1 MAETDLAK
9 LTSPISEAEPC
20 GPDLDA
26 LGDPDYMNFMAKAE
40 SLLPASFFGPD
51 GKPFGGLQIGGAAID
66 FAGERAAMQP
76 LLTQTQDV
84 RLLAI
89 LAKFCILSRDV
100 DGFATAVGAIR
111 QLLTERWAEVH
122 PRGEDGQFA
131 ARMAAL
137 ETFDD
142 LAPVIFPLQYAAL
155 VRHPRIGPV
164 SYRNYMIATGEVS
177 KREGEDN
184 FDLTTIEKALME
196 VELAE
201 LVESLGRVDALG
213 TALTD
218 IRNVCTER
226 AGFEQAMKLERLP
239 ALVDKM
245 RALLNTYV
253 AKRDPSASLSTEA
266 AVPGAE
272 LTGAGPVTV
281 TGDVRSLG
289 DAAAAL
295 AAVAAYFSRNEPSNP
310 ALLLVRQAEQLMGKS
325 FMEIMQVLVPAH
337 VDQAAI
343 NIGRDQVLHLP
354 LQRLAEL
361 SATSSSET
369 VNGDGSD
376 TPAELPT
383 EAKTRADAFKL
394 LEQTAAFYRATEPS
408 SPLPYLIERAR
419 NLADQDFLSLLK
431 HVLPEGALTSNTGS

>member
-1 MAETDLAK
+1 M
-9 LTSPISEAEPC
+9 
-20 GPDLDA
+20 
-26 LGDPDYMNFMAKAE
+26 
-40 SLLPASFFGPD
+40 
-51 GKPFGGLQIGGAAID
+51 
-66 FAGERAAMQP
+66 RP
-76 LLTQTQDV
+76 LLAQTHDL
-84 RLLAI
+84 RLLTT
-89 LAKFCILSRDV
+89 LAKFSILSRDT
-100 DGFATAVGAIR
+100 DGFVTAVRVIR
-111 QLLTERWAEVH
+111 ELLSERWDEVH
-122 PRGEDGQFA
+122 PRSENGQFA

-137 ETFDD
+137 ETLDD

-196 VELAE
+196 VELAG
-201 LVESLGRVDALG
+201 LVEALGRVDALG
-213 TALTD
+213 TALAD
-218 IRNVCTER
+218 IRNLCTER

-245 RALLNTYV
+245 RALLSTYV
-253 AKRDPSASLSTEA
+253 AKRDPSASLS
-266 AVPGAE
+266 AE
-272 LTGAGPVTV
+272 PTPRAESAGAGPSTFA
-281 TGDVRSLG
+281 GDVRSLG

-295 AAVAAYFSRNEPSNP
+295 AAVADYFSRYEPSNP

-343 NIGRDQVLHLP
+343 NIGRDQVLPLP

-361 SATSSSET
+361 SATSSPEAA
-369 VNGDGSD
+369 NGDGSD
-376 TPAELPT
+376 SRSEPI
-383 EAKTRADAFKL
+383 EAKTRAHAFKL

-419 NLADQDFLSLLK
+419 NLADQDFLGLLK
-431 HVLPEGALTSNTGS
+431 QVLPEGALTSNTGN

>member
-1 MAETDLAK
+1 MAEIDLAI
-9 LTSPISEAEPC
+9 LTSPLSEAEPC

-40 SLLPASFFGPD
+40 SLLPAAFFGPD
-51 GKPFGGLQIGGAAID
+51 GKPFGGLQIGGTAID

-76 LLTQTQDV
+76 LLRKTQDV

-89 LAKFCILSRDV
+89 LAKFCLLSRDA
-100 DGFATAVGAIR
+100 DGFIVAVCATR
-111 QLLTERWAEVH
+111 QLLSDRWDEVH
-122 PRGEDGQFA
+122 PRGDNGQFA

-137 ETFDD
+137 ETLDD

-164 SYRNYMIATGEVS
+164 SYRNYMIATGEVA

-184 FDLTTIEKALME
+184 YDLTTIEKAMME
-196 VELAE
+196 VDLAE
-201 LVESLGRVDALG
+201 LVGGLGSVDALG
-213 TALTD
+213 TALAD
-218 IRNVCTER
+218 IRNICTER

-245 RALLNTYV
+245 RAFLNTYV
-253 AKRDPSASLSTEA
+253 AKRDPSAALATEA
-266 AVPGAE
+266 GAPSAE
-272 LTGAGPVTV
+272 PPGAGPVTI
-281 TGDVRSLG
+281 TGDIRSLG
-289 DAAAAL
+289 DATAAL
-295 AAVAAYFSRNEPSNP
+295 AAVAGYFSRNEPSNP

-337 VDQAAI
+337 VEQAAI
-343 NIGRDQVLHLP
+343 NIGRDQVLQLP
-354 LQRLAEL
+354 LQRLAEF
-361 SATSSSET
+361 SATSSPEA
-369 VNGDGSD
+369 VNGDGT
-376 TPAELPT
+376 TPSI

-408 SPLPYLIERAR
+408 SPLPHLIERAR

-431 HVLPEGALTSNTGS
+431 HVLPEGALTSNTGN